1 MKALSL
7 WQPWASLWCSDA
19 KEHETRDWEL
29 HHRGWL
35 LVHAAKTREG
45 FDDVDGHLDGIISDR
60 FGSNWRLDLPRG
72 MIIGAVDVIDVQATS
87 VILKHYGKMAGMV
100 DSKEWTDLQCGNFGP
115 RRYGFLRREFK
126 RFAQPIP
133 YRGQQ
138 GPFNVPDEI
147 VRAAFDAAPAR
158 AEAA

>member
-19 KEHETRDWEL
+19 KEHETRHWQL

-35 LVHAAKTREG
+35 LVHAAKRPIDADTDYALE
-45 FDDVDGHLDGIISDR
+45 IICKGE
-60 FGSNWRLDLPRG
+60 FGDEWRKALPLG
-72 MIIGAVDVIDVQATS
+72 MIIGAVNIVDVRSTTA
-87 VILKHYGKMAGMV
+87 ILKDWGVPPGPINTRHWIDY
-100 DSKEWTDLQCGNFGP
+100 QCGNYDAGRF
-115 RRYGFLRREFK
+115 GFLRREFK

-138 GPFNVPDEI
+138 GPFDVPDEI
-147 VRAAFDAAPAR
+147 VQPLFNRVRAIA
-158 AEAA
+158 